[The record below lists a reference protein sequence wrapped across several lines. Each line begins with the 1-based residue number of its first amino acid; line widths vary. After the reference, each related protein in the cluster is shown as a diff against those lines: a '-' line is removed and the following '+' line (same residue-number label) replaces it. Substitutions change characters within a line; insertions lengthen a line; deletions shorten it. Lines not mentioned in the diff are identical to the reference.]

1 MYHSDPRADHCLRNQ
16 LGYIPDS
23 TAGPTG
29 LPGGPPEQTLPPT
42 MQSIDPITLEIQWQR
57 LISLMDEIDDAT
69 VRTSFSTIVG
79 ESRDFACIL
88 VNQDGYSVCQS
99 SFSPPDFCVILPR
112 TTRHILTRIPK
123 ESLVEGDV
131 LVTNDAWLGAGHLP
145 DYVVIT
151 PVFWKGEVVAFV
163 GTIAHLADTG
173 GHPGDIESYDVFS
186 EGLRLP
192 PCKLYEGGEPNAL
205 VFDIIAG
212 NCRVPDLVLGDLR
225 AIVGTHRLGANRV
238 REFLRDYDLD
248 DMRLLSDTIHDSSEG
263 LMRQRI
269 QELPDGVHEFGLDID
284 GYIDLVHLHATVEIR
299 GQDIYVDY
307 TGTSGQTRNGSIN
320 CVYNVTYSST
330 LYPFKCALASRIPN
344 NEGLFRPIHVTAPRG
359 CILNCEFPFPVRARA
374 KTTNNINQVLF
385 GAVWPILGEHAQA
398 GSGSIWPFSV
408 RGDEEGFGNFSV
420 HILPHGGRG
429 AMQAMDGMIPIAF
442 PHNSSVTPV
451 EIMEVRSPV
460 LIKQKEYLPDSA
472 GPGQYR
478 GGTGQLMTF
487 QSIAQTTLTA
497 RVRPDK
503 MFCAP
508 PGLSGGEPGRVGTVR
523 VNGSSIERFPPI
535 PLEYGDE
542 IELRMPGGGGFG
554 PVSERPIE
562 AVLADYRRGYIT
574 REGALRDYG
583 VDVAGD
589 AR

>member
-1 MYHSDPRADHCLRNQ
+1 M
-16 LGYIPDS
+16 
-23 TAGPTG
+23 
-29 LPGGPPEQTLPPT
+29 QT
-42 MQSIDPITLEIQWQR
+42 IDPITLEIQWQR

-123 ESLVEGDV
+123 ESLVDGDV

-205 VFDIIAG
+205 VFDVIEG

-269 QELPDGVHEFGLDID
+269 QELPDGIHEFGLDID

-299 GQDIYVDY
+299 GADIYVDY
-307 TGTSGQTRNGSIN
+307 TGTSDQTRNGSIN

-344 NEGLFRPIHVTAPRG
+344 NEGLFRPIHVTAPKG

-429 AMQAMDGMIPIAF
+429 AMQTMDGMIPIAF

-523 VNGSSIERFPPI
+523 VNGNSIERFPPI

-554 PVSERPIE
+554 PVSERPTE

-583 VDVAGD
+583 VDVAGE

>member
-1 MYHSDPRADHCLRNQ
+1 MTKSHV
-16 LGYIPDS
+16 
-23 TAGPTG
+23 
-29 LPGGPPEQTLPPT
+29 
-42 MQSIDPITLEIQWQR
+42 DPITLEIQWQR

-88 VNQDGYSVCQS
+88 VNQDGYSICQS

-112 TTRHILTRIPK
+112 TTRHILKTFPQHT
-123 ESLVEGDV
+123 LVEGDV
-131 LVTNDAWLGAGHLP
+131 LVTNDAWIGAGHLP

-151 PVFWKGEVVAFV
+151 PIFWQNQVVAFI

-173 GHPGDIESYDVFS
+173 GHPGDIDSYDAFS

-192 PCKLYEGGEPNAL
+192 PCKLYEAGVPNSL
-205 VFDIIAG
+205 VFDIIGG

-225 AIVGTHRLGANRV
+225 AIVGTHRLGSR
-238 REFLRDYDLD
+238 RLQEFLRDYELSDI
-248 DMRLLSDTIHDSSEG
+248 RLLSDTIHDSSER

-269 QELPDGVHEFGLDID
+269 EALPDGVHEFGLDID
-284 GYIDLVHLHATVEIR
+284 GYIELVHLHATVEIR
-299 GQDIYVDY
+299 GTDIYIDY
-307 TGTSGQTRNGSIN
+307 TGTSAQTRNGSIN
-320 CVYNVTYSST
+320 CVYNVTYSSS
-330 LYPFKCALASRIPN
+330 LYPFKCALVSRIPN
-344 NEGLFRPIHVTAPRG
+344 NEGLFRPFHVTAPVG
-359 CILNCEFPFPVRARA
+359 CILNCEYPFPVRARA

-408 RGDEEGFGNFSV
+408 RGEEEGFGVFSV

-429 AMQAMDGMIPIAF
+429 AMRSMDGMIPIAF

-460 LIKQKEYLPDSA
+460 LIKQKEYLPDTS
-472 GPGQYR
+472 GPGECR
-478 GGTGQLMTF
+478 GGIGQRMTF
-487 QSIAQTTLTA
+487 QSIAKSTLTA

-508 PGLSGGEPGRVGTVR
+508 PGLAGGSVGRVGTVL
-523 VNGSSIERFPPI
+523 VNGDPIDRFPPI
-535 PLEYGDE
+535 PLKTGDE

-554 PVSERPIE
+554 PVSKRARA
-562 AVLADYRRGYIT
+562 AVIDDFRRGYIT
-574 REGALRDYG
+574 RDGALEDYG
-583 VDVAGD
+583 VDVD
-589 AR
+589 AAQP

>member
-1 MYHSDPRADHCLRNQ
+1 M
-16 LGYIPDS
+16 
-23 TAGPTG
+23 
-29 LPGGPPEQTLPPT
+29 QT
-42 MQSIDPITLEIQWQR
+42 IDPITLEIQWQR

-123 ESLVEGDV
+123 ESLVDGDV

-151 PVFWKGEVVAFV
+151 PVFWKGKVVAFV

-205 VFDIIAG
+205 VFDVIEG

-269 QELPDGVHEFGLDID
+269 QELPDGIHEFGLDID

-299 GQDIYVDY
+299 GADIYVDY

-344 NEGLFRPIHVTAPRG
+344 NEGLFRPIHVTAPKG

-554 PVSERPIE
+554 PVSERPTE

-583 VDVAGD
+583 VDVAED
-589 AR
+589 AG

>member
-16 LGYIPDS
+16 LGYIPGS

-29 LPGGPPEQTLPPT
+29 LPGVPPEQTLPPT

-269 QELPDGVHEFGLDID
+269 QELPDGIHEFGLDID

>member
-1 MYHSDPRADHCLRNQ
+1 MANPANT
-16 LGYIPDS
+16 PM
-23 TAGPTG
+23 
-29 LPGGPPEQTLPPT
+29 T
-42 MQSIDPITLEIQWQR
+42 MSHIDPITLEIQWQR
-57 LISLMDEIDDAT
+57 LISVMDEIDDAT

-88 VNQDGYSVCQS
+88 VNQDGYSICQS

-112 TTRHILTRIPK
+112 TTRHILKRFPQHT
-123 ESLVEGDV
+123 LVEGDV

-151 PVFWKGEVVAFV
+151 PIFWQEQVVAFM

-173 GHPGDIESYDVFS
+173 GHPGDIDSYDVFS

-192 PCKLYEGGEPNAL
+192 PCKLYEGGEPNSLA
-205 VFDIIAG
+205 FDVIG
-212 NCRVPDLVLGDLR
+212 SNCRVPDLVLGDLR
-225 AIVGTHRLGANRV
+225 AIVGTHRLGARRL
-238 REFLRDYDLD
+238 REFLRDYELADI
-248 DMRLLSDTIHDSSEG
+248 RLLSDTIHDSSER

-269 QELPDGVHEFGLDID
+269 AALPDGMHEFGLDID
-284 GYIDLVHLHATVEIR
+284 GYIELVHLHATVEIR
-299 GQDIYVDY
+299 GSDIYVDY
-307 TGTSGQTRNGSIN
+307 TGTSAQTRNGSIN
-320 CVYNVTYSST
+320 CVYNVTYSSS

-344 NEGLFRPIHVTAPRG
+344 NEGLFRPFHVTAPAG
-359 CILNCEFPFPVRARA
+359 CILNCEYPFPVRARA

-408 RGDEEGFGNFSV
+408 RGEEEGFGIFSV

-429 AMQAMDGMIPIAF
+429 AMRSMDGMIPIAF

-460 LIKQKEYLPDSA
+460 LIKHKEYLPDTS
-472 GPGQYR
+472 GPGEFR
-478 GGTGQLMTF
+478 GGIGQRMTF
-487 QSIAQTTLTA
+487 QSIARSTLTA

-503 MFCAP
+503 MLCAP
-508 PGLSGGEPGRVGTVR
+508 PGLAGGAVGRVGTVL
-523 VNGSSIERFPPI
+523 VNGTPIDRFPPI
-535 PLEYGDE
+535 PLETGDE

-554 PVSERPIE
+554 SVAQRPRE
-562 AVLADYRRGYIT
+562 AVMDDFRRGYIT
-574 REGALRDYG
+574 RAGARKDYG
-583 VDVAGD
+583 VDVDTA
-589 AR
+589 AP

>member
-1 MYHSDPRADHCLRNQ
+1 
-16 LGYIPDS
+16 
-23 TAGPTG
+23 
-29 LPGGPPEQTLPPT
+29 

-205 VFDIIAG
+205 VFDVIEG

-269 QELPDGVHEFGLDID
+269 QELPDGIHEFGLDID